1 MVGSAIRV
9 MINSHAI
16 QENVGATNL
25 RTIDKVVATVTC
37 ETALNQ
43 ALLPTKIEGVSTST
57 SDLANWFQILA
68 CRERA
73 RARERERERE
83 RERGRERE

>member
-1 MVGSAIRV
+1 MVWPAIRM
-9 MINSHAI
+9 MINGNAI
-16 QENVGATNL
+16 QKNIGATNL

-57 SDLANWFQILA
+57 SDLANRF
-68 CRERA
+68 
-73 RARERERERE
+73 
-83 RERGRERE
+83 